1 MDEDTSVR
9 VDTPIT
15 PPESISQNEAK
26 TDLPSETELSL
37 LSHIIRYGDMIISEE
52 DANEQWTVTEII
64 GEQVSDLREEG
75 HLSPVFTRIMDECIE
90 GLQETKGEGIPPFN
104 PTKHLSYHPDDTIR
118 EIANKYI
125 TEEYQLSSL
134 HKEYEAEKKSGEAIM
149 RLIMTDILTLK
160 YKIIEGEI
168 LKELNI
174 IKALSAQ
181 SETEEISSHV
191 TRMQELNGIKRQI
204 AELLGDRVLMLI
216 SK

>member
-1 MDEDTSVR
+1 
-9 VDTPIT
+9 
-15 PPESISQNEAK
+15 
-26 TDLPSETELSL
+26 
-37 LSHIIRYGDMIISEE
+37 
-52 DANEQWTVTEII
+52 
-64 GEQVSDLREEG
+64 
-75 HLSPVFTRIMDECIE
+75 
-90 GLQETKGEGIPPFN
+90 
-104 PTKHLSYHPDDTIR
+104 
-118 EIANKYI
+118 
-125 TEEYQLSSL
+125 
-134 HKEYEAEKKSGEAIM
+134 M